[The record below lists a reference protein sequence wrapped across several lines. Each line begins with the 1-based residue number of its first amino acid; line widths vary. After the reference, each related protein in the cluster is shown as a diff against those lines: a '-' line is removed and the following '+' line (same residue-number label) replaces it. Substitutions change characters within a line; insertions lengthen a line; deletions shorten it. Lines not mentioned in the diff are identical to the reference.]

1 MRMNKRA
8 LVAVIALVLGLSILW
23 VSGSAREEVD
33 TFYMEIEVEEIIK
46 IEGMAIVDVTVHS
59 TNVPGAT
66 FFSAEQQEEV
76 PVGKRLSFATIKE
89 TFTLYLRDADAAEI
103 ISIALPL
110 GTYKESVVFED
121 SLLDPSP
128 VKPEAPAEADES
140 VEPGDP
146 HAPGGTDIPG
156 AKRVDF
162 FIGKTTYNIDGRTES
177 MDVAPFIEGGRTFI
191 PVRFIAE
198 ALGADVDYTVDGKG
212 YVDTVTLTR
221 KDRVVDL
228 AIGEFF
234 LEVRDGKT
242 DEVAS
247 VEMDVAAFIRDG
259 RTFLPFRFIAEAF
272 QADVDYS
279 TAPDSGLVEQVWFVQ
294 P

>member
-33 TFYMEIEVEEIIK
+33 AFYMEIEVEEIIK

-76 PVGKRLSFATIKE
+76 PVGKRLSFATIEE
-89 TFTLYLRDADAAEI
+89 TFTLYLRGADAAEI

-140 VEPGDP
+140 VEPGGP

-162 FIGKTTYNIDGRTES
+162 FIGKTTYNIDDRTES

-247 VEMDVAAFIRDG
+247 VELDVAAFIRDG

-279 TAPDSGLVEQVWFVQ
+279 TDPDSGLVEQVWFVQ